1 MCNKEN
7 SIECPVCHIKVKNL
21 IRHIRGK
28 HDRSLSNREAIE
40 KAFPELIGCKLQITS
55 FDTSREYKCEFCEKV
70 YHRLNDIQN
79 HIRNHH
85 PEHYH
90 KIEHKKKLPTIACP
104 ICNKESGNLRQ
115 HVGDSHGLSWEDFC
129 KEYNWDPTKVK
140 VITDEYR
147 QLLSNNKK
155 QYYNSDAGIERRKL
169 QSKVWSDNNP
179 SKDREKIS
187 RAINNRAIHESQPI
201 ESNSCYGIKVHY
213 NERSFRSFCEFEFYM
228 LCKMHNI
235 DAEYE
240 PGKYCVKWFNKE
252 KNFYTTYLPDFYID
266 RIGLIE
272 LKCTDRDVRIA
283 KESDKY
289 VAVGSVYKELAIEYN
304 ITTPAKFFN
313 KSGIEIT
320 IEDRVALKKHILDLA
335 NKGEI
340 KFTVPSK
347 HSRVMKNIFDV
358 DDLSTISCITITHK
372 SRYDNEF
379 QKD

>member
-1 MCNKEN
+1 MEKDF
-7 SIECPVCHIKVKNL
+7 IECPVCHEKVKSL
-21 IRHIRGK
+21 IRHLRGN
-28 HDRSLSNREAIE
+28 HDRSLKNREAVE
-40 KAFPELIGCKLQITS
+40 AAFPELIGHKLQVGLVT
-55 FDTSREYKCEFCEKV
+55 DTSVEIKCEFCDKV
-70 YHRLNDIQN
+70 YHRKNDIQN
-79 HIRNHH
+79 HIRNCH
-85 PEHYH
+85 PEHYC
-90 KIEHKKKLPTIACP
+90 KTECKKKLPTIKCP
-104 ICNKESGNLRQ
+104 ICGKESGNMKQ
-115 HVGDSHGLSWEDFC
+115 HIGDSHDMLWDDFC
-129 KEYNWDPTKVK
+129 NDYCWDKQNVK
-140 VITDEYR
+140 IVTDEYR
-147 QLLSNNKK
+147 KLLSKNKK
-155 QYYNSDAGIERRKL
+155 QYYNSSAGIERRKL
-169 QSKVWSDNNP
+169 QSKIWSENNP

-187 RAINNRAIHESQPI
+187 KSISNRATRGNQSI
-201 ESNSCYGIKVHY
+201 ESHSYYGIKVHC
-213 NERSFRSFCEFEFYM
+213 NNKSFRSFCEFEFYM

-266 RIGLIE
+266 GVGLIE

-289 VAVGSVYKELAIEYN
+289 IAVGSVYKELAIEYD